1 MWQPDGWGD
10 RARIGILTPD
20 TDVVPESEFS
30 AMAPQG
36 VSVHATRVPFHGRT
50 AAGLEEPIA
59 LAGVRAFAE
68 SPRLDEAAE
77 RLAAAPLDAITY
89 AFTSSSYLGGAGEDG
104 ALRARLEKKTHGIPV
119 VTACAAALAALKA
132 LDARRLTIV
141 SPPWFSETLTQKA
154 AEFFTRHKFEVLF
167 TGAMPLKGAP
177 DVAPGLV
184 YAWVRRN
191 IPPRAD
197 AVFIGGNGFRAI
209 GAIQALEEDLR
220 RPIVT
225 ANQGLFW
232 CALRRAGVR
241 ATVSGY
247 GQLFAAELR
256 EDDR

>member
-10 RARIGILTPD
+10 RARIGVLTPD

-30 AMAPQG
+30 AMAPRG

-59 LAGVRAFAE
+59 MAGVRAFAE

-89 AFTSSSYLGGAGEDG
+89 AFTSSSYLGGTGEDST
-104 ALRARLEKKTHGIPV
+104 LRARLEKRTHGIPV
-119 VTACAAALAALKA
+119 VTACSSAVAALRA
-132 LDARRLTIV
+132 LDARRIAIV
-141 SPPWFSETLTQKA
+141 SPPWFPEALTQKG
-154 AEFFTRHKFEVLF
+154 AEFFARHKFEVVF
-167 TGAMPLKGAP
+167 TGSMSLKGAP

-191 IPPRAD
+191 VPTHAD

-209 GAIQALEEDLR
+209 GAIQALEEDLG

-232 CALRRAGVR
+232 CALRLAGVR
-241 ATVSGY
+241 AAVSGY